1 MLNFSTVGAFF
12 MTVSTCASF
21 VVVFIFL
28 FLLPHFQQGHF
39 VLLPITI
46 KKNSCVGLKSV
57 VHAGTTVAAN
67 TYIGPL
73 SSTHET
79 TTSTTGGSSDTTALY
94 TRPSHNNSG
103 LSVSSIVDPNN
114 IHALSPPPPPA
125 DSVYHNHSDP
135 NNRRYCRPTYAP
147 PSTFLILC
155 VGVPI
160 IVLITVLSSIPW
172 FFVLR
177 LMVFNAKYLGWYK
190 VNIHSVYRAFL
201 WWITPERLFYFF
213 LLRIVKRCVVPFV
226 KLGLIILLKRN
237 FIGEFK
243 EMTAGEKQ
251 TDWNR

>member
-1 MLNFSTVGAFF
+1 
-12 MTVSTCASF
+12 
-21 VVVFIFL
+21 
-28 FLLPHFQQGHF
+28 
-39 VLLPITI
+39 
-46 KKNSCVGLKSV
+46 
-57 VHAGTTVAAN
+57 VAPN

-79 TTSTTGGSSDTTALY
+79 TSSTTGGSSDTTALY
-94 TRPSHNNSG
+94 TRPSQNNSA

-114 IHALSPPPPPA
+114 IHALSPPPPAP

-213 LLRIVKRCVVPFV
+213 LLRVVKRCVVPFV

-243 EMTAGEKQ
+243 EMTAAEKQ